1 MGTIMD
7 FGALMQSAVE
17 QGASDLHIQAGEL
30 PMIRVGGEI
39 RDIPGNV
46 VVSQEQLVQL
56 LEELTGTKDEPVSD
70 AAVQGWDFSF
80 SLSQTTRFRCSAYAT
95 MGRLGLVMR
104 VIKTRIPSLTELNL
118 PTVLMDIA
126 LSQRGLT
133 LVTGTTGSGKSTTLA
148 AMIDL
153 INSNLATKIISIED
167 PIEYVHIRKKSL
179 ITQM

>member
-1 MGTIMD
+1 MD
-7 FGALMQSAVE
+7 FGALMRSAVE

-39 RDIPGNV
+39 RDLPGEPIT
-46 VVSQEQLVQL
+46 QEQLAQL
-56 LEELTGTKDEPVSD
+56 LEDISGSKDGPVSES
-70 AAVQGWDFSF
+70 AIHGWDFSF
-80 SLSQTTRFRCSAYAT
+80 SLSDTTRFRCSAYAA

-104 VIKTRIPSLTELNL
+104 VIKTRVPSLADLNL

-148 AMIDL
+148 AMVDL
-153 INSNLATKIISIED
+153 INTNLAT
-167 PIEYVHIRKKSL
+167 
-179 ITQM
+179 